1 MPEARGDLREL
12 LGEPVFVPLYSLFRA
27 YGPIFK
33 LSFGPQTFVI
43 ISDPEMAR
51 QARSML
57 QCLNEA
63 LAWLICLHGTARV
76 NTALNRVMYLQILL
90 TNAPKYSK
98 GLLSEILEFV
108 MGTGLIPADGEI
120 WKVRRRC
127 FPSNTASSNTYA
139 AFRLMSLSESFT

>member
-63 LAWLICLHGTARV
+63 LAWLICLRGTARV
-76 NTALNRVMYLQILL
+76 NTA
-90 TNAPKYSK
+90 S
-98 GLLSEILEFV
+98 
-108 MGTGLIPADGEI
+108 TGPC
-120 WKVRRRC
+120 VYRYC
-127 FPSNTASSNTYA
+127 
-139 AFRLMSLSESFT
+139 